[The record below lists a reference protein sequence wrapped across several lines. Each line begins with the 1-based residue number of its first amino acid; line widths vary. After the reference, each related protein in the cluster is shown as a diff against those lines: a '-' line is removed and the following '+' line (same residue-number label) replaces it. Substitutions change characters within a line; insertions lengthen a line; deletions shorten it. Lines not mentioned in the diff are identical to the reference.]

1 MNRLTSV
8 VLTSVVLAALVPTAA
23 FAQEHAV
30 AVVGTGSNYLLPIGA
45 AIAIGLAA
53 LGGTLGQAK
62 AVSAALEAIGR
73 NPTASG
79 NLFTPML
86 LGLAFIE
93 SLVIIAFVIA
103 FTLTGKII

>member
-1 MNRLTSV
+1 MNRLNKMITLLALTV
-8 VLTSVVLAALVPTAA
+8 VA
-23 FAQEHAV
+23 FAPAFAFAEGAE
-30 AVVGTGSNYLLPIGA
+30 AAASGSYLLPIGA

-53 LGGTLGQAK
+53 FGGTMGQGK
-62 AVSAALEAIGR
+62 ALSAALEAIGR

-93 SLVIIAFVIA
+93 SLVILAFVIA
-103 FTLTGKII
+103 YGLVGKI